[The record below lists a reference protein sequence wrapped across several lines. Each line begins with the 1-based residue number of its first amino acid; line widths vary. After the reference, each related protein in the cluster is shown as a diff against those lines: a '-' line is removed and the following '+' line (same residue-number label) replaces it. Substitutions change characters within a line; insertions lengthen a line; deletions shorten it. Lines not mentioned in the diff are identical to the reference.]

1 MKPIVKNQAE
11 TNIECF
17 IIVYSIS
24 SQRVKLQSKI
34 YDEYKHVQVLP
45 YPLQKRME
53 EQQKQKKA
61 KSAPAPSGDA
71 SNVDSGVQK
80 ILDGMPKK
88 ASTQQSS
95 ALVMHK
101 PTIHN
106 PFPDTPGGGSSLVR
120 RPVAKAVRPEWH
132 APWKLM
138 RVISGHQGWVR
149 SVAVEPGNTWF
160 ATGAGDRIIKVTLGS
175 CRWKK
180 AVSLQFGKRLS

>member
-1 MKPIVKNQAE
+1 M
-11 TNIECF
+11 CC
-17 IIVYSIS
+17 

-34 YDEYKHVQVLP
+34 YDEYRQVQVLP
-45 YPLQKRME
+45 YPLLKRQK
-53 EQQKQKKA
+53 EQQEKKKA
-61 KSAPAPSGDA
+61 KGGSAA
-71 SNVDSGVQK
+71 SSLSATRATDSATDSGVEK

-88 ASTQQSS
+88 AQQQQ

-120 RPVAKAVRPEWH
+120 RPVAQAVRPDWH

-149 SVAVEPGNTWF
+149 SIAVEPGNTWF
-160 ATGAGDRIIKVTLGS
+160 ATGAGDRIIKVDSFLFVFKMYSSPLVSVMLNTL
-175 CRWKK
+175 RTMDR
-180 AVSLQFGKRLS
+180 FGIWRPES